1 MNKKILVID
10 DDPNFVDFVRTVLER
25 HFYQVSDASTEE
37 EGLRKLKQIQPDLI
51 ILDVMMETTAQG
63 FWICEKLK
71 SKDPR
76 SEYAKYS
83 HIPIL
88 ILTAIGKET
97 GLDISLDRDKD
108 YVPAD
113 DYAEKPIKPK
123 NLLARVEALLK
134 KT

>member
-1 MNKKILVID
+1 MKKKILVID
-10 DDPNFVDFVRTVLER
+10 DDPSFVEFVRIVLES
-25 HFYQVSDASTEE
+25 HSYQVFDADNEE
-37 EGLRKLKQIQPDLI
+37 EGLKKLKQIEPDLI

-63 FWICEKLK
+63 FWICEELK

-83 HIPIL
+83 NIPIL

-97 GLDISLDRDKD
+97 GLRISLDKDRD

-113 DYAEKPIKPK
+113 DYAEKPIKPQE
-123 NLLARVEALLK
+123 LVARVEALLK
-134 KT
+134 EK

>member
-1 MNKKILVID
+1 MKKKILVID
-10 DDPNFVDFVRTVLER
+10 DDPSFAEFVRIVLES
-25 HFYQVSDASTEE
+25 HSYQVFDADNEE
-37 EGLRKLKQIQPDLI
+37 EGLKKLKQIEPDLI

-63 FWICEKLK
+63 FWICEELK

-83 HIPIL
+83 NIPIL

-97 GLDISLDRDKD
+97 GLRISLDKDRD

-113 DYAEKPIKPK
+113 DYAEKPIKPQE
-123 NLLARVEALLK
+123 LVARVEALLK
-134 KT
+134 EK